1 MKYKVLLPRFLMLL
15 LTLSSVACVRVDAGN
30 TVPTFGDQIFDLVEA
45 HENGLISDEQFQSL
59 RRTLIRNM
67 GR

>member
-1 MKYKVLLPRFLMLL
+1 MKYKVLLPRFMMLL
-15 LTLSSVACVRVDAGN
+15 LTLSNVACVRVDAGS
-30 TVPTFGDQIFDLVEA
+30 TLPTFGEQLLDLVETQ
-45 HENGLISDEQFQSL
+45 EFQSL